1 MFQNAYLKT
10 KELIET
16 FKANESHYISPA
28 YVEAR
33 VRQDFID
40 KLFTALGWD
49 VLHDF
54 QKNPFE
60 QEVKVEKPQRQE
72 GHQAQ
77 KRADYAFYLAPDFK
91 KVQFFVEAKKPSRTL
106 RQNRDDYFQTAKY
119 GWNSQTGISI
129 LTDFE
134 EIVMIDCRFKPDFD
148 TILSNEIKY
157 YKYLDLLEEDKFS
170 EFYWLF
176 SREAV
181 DAGNLT
187 KFVENLPQPKGKAK
201 KLKLFGGRYQSIDDS
216 FLDYIDDIRLQMAQ
230 AFYQNNPTLDHYDL
244 TEATQRTIDR
254 LVFIRFLED
263 KQIEPEDLMHGI
275 STSEHPWRKF
285 IELSKRLDAKY
296 NGVVFKEHFIDK
308 NAFLGANEELFKNIA
323 QDLDHTNTPYD
334 FNYIPIHILGNIYE
348 RFLGKIIVVE
358 DGKARIELKPEVRK
372 AGGVF
377 YTPKYIVDYIVE
389 NTVGKKI
396 ADKKP
401 KEISKLKFA
410 DIACGSGSFLIG
422 VYDFLLDHY
431 KKYYNQNPDEAKKD
445 GCIYDTENQLWVLS
459 IRQKQQI
466 LLDNVFGVD
475 IDLQATEVSQVS
487 LFLKL
492 LEDETMATANDMNV
506 LFAEKIL
513 PDLSGNIKCG
523 NSLIGYEIMDGVLEF
538 GKEEMRKLNPFDFEQ
553 AFPTVFS
560 GKSKG
565 FDCIVGNPPYL
576 KELGNKEIFQP
587 VLRGNLGKKY
597 YQGKM
602 DFWYFF
608 AHKAIE
614 ILNKE
619 GFCGIITNSYWMKS
633 DGASKLINRLQNDT
647 SIFEIVYFDDY
658 KVFEDVSGKHNILV
672 FQNGKKKYS
681 KVLIKRIIDKKS
693 SISENSFENIYKSQ
707 IFNNGKINIFEDF
720 NLDTGLLLGDKY
732 SSSIGVQESVD
743 KISKKQ
749 IEQTNNQN
757 FNIGDGVFVLNLS
770 EVESLSLN
778 EEEKTVLKPYL
789 NSNHI
794 GRYSLKFNNEYLLYL
809 DKASREKVASG
820 KFPNI
825 KSHLDN
831 VQEFITSS
839 NKPYGIHRPREKS
852 FFESPKVICVGM
864 FKTPSFYYDVE
875 KYYCGFS
882 FSLITQNTEEYS
894 LKSLIGLMNSKVGEF
909 WFNQNGKKRGIGVDV
924 GVKVFR
930 QFPIPKITPE
940 NQALHDALVKLVE
953 QMLQAKK
960 DEQNAVTDHDKNF
973 YRNLTQSLD
982 NRINKT
988 VYQLYNLTDQE
999 IALVEGN

>member
-10 KELIET
+10 KELVET

-157 YKYLDLLEEDKFS
+157 YKYLDLLDMDKFS

-187 KFVENLPQPKGKAK
+187 KFVESLPQPKGKAK
-201 KLKLFGGRYQSIDDS
+201 KLKVFGGRYQSIDDS

-275 STSEHPWRKF
+275 STSDHPWRKF

-401 KEISKLKFA
+401 KEIAKLKFA

-422 VYDFLLDHY
+422 VYDFLLDYY

-445 GCIYDTENQLWVLS
+445 GCIYDAENQLWVLS

-553 AFPTVFS
+553 AFPAVFS
-560 GKSKG
+560 SARGTKQSG
-565 FDCIVGNPPYL
+565 FDAIVGNPPYVKVVDKFIL
-576 KELGNKEIFQP
+576 KFFQQNYQHQNYQYDLYLLFLERYHHLLNKTGLLGVIIPNTWLQSVTFTNIRKHLLNAYSWKKILHSKEHIFDA
-587 VLRGNLGKKY
+587 VVDTHVIIFENGNAGKEN
-597 YQGKM
+597 
-602 DFWYFF
+602 YFDVDLVQDE
-608 AHKAIE
+608 KAIPYQQLDQNAFEKNGE
-614 ILNKE
+614 ILNVLARPEETQLYKKILQKSTKVTEISVVYNGVKPFEKGKGNPKQTEETMLLKPFVKE
-619 GFCGIITNSYWMKS
+619 NQHRPNGENWMPLLRGSLMNKYVNFWNENSWIQYGEWLAAPRKPEIFEAEEKILVRQTGDRIIATKIGNGIIARDNLHIIISNSMNHNFIL
-633 DGASKLINRLQNDT
+633 ANLNSKLTD
-647 SIFEIVYFDDY
+647 
-658 KVFEDVSGKHNILV
+658 
-672 FQNGKKKYS
+672 
-681 KVLIKRIIDKKS
+681 
-693 SISENSFENIYKSQ
+693 
-707 IFNNGKINIFEDF
+707 
-720 NLDTGLLLGDKY
+720 
-732 SSSIGVQESVD
+732 
-743 KISKKQ
+743 
-749 IEQTNNQN
+749 
-757 FNIGDGVFVLNLS
+757 
-770 EVESLSLN
+770 
-778 EEEKTVLKPYL
+778 
-789 NSNHI
+789 
-794 GRYSLKFNNEYLLYL
+794 
-809 DKASREKVASG
+809 
-820 KFPNI
+820 
-825 KSHLDN
+825 
-831 VQEFITSS
+831 
-839 NKPYGIHRPREKS
+839 
-852 FFESPKVICVGM
+852 
-864 FKTPSFYYDVE
+864 FYYQQLNPEKGEVLAQVKKTHVE
-875 KYYCGFS
+875 Q
-882 FSLITQNTEEYS
+882 L
-894 LKSLIGLMNSKVGEF
+894 
-909 WFNQNGKKRGIGVDV
+909 
-924 GVKVFR
+924 
-930 QFPIPKITPE
+930 PIPKITPE
-940 NQALHDALVKLVE
+940 NQPLHDALVKLVD

>member
-1 MFQNAYLKT
+1 MLQNAYLKT
-10 KELIET
+10 RELIET
-16 FKANESHYISPA
+16 FKANEAHYLSPS

-157 YKYLDLLEEDKFS
+157 YKYLDLLDEDKFS

-201 KLKLFGGRYQSIDDS
+201 QLKLFGGRYQNIDDS

-275 STSEHPWRKF
+275 STSDHPWRKF

-308 NAFLGANEELFKNIA
+308 NAFLGANEELFKSIA

-401 KEISKLKFA
+401 KEIAKLKFA

-422 VYDFLLDHY
+422 VYDYLLDYY
-431 KKYYNQNPDEAKKD
+431 KIYYNQNPDEAKKD
-445 GCIYDTENQLWVLS
+445 GCKYDTENQIWVLS
-459 IRQKQQI
+459 IKQKQQI

-553 AFPTVFS
+553 AFPAVFKN
-560 GKSKG
+560 GG
-565 FDCIVGNPPYL
+565 FDCIVGNPPYVDSRINSDDL
-576 KELGNKEIFQP
+576 KNYWKKHYISAQYGKTNMYEVFVEKGLKLLKSRGSLGFIIPIVLLSLDACKSLREEIICKYTISEISYGEFDVFDNANVDTMSIFFEKLFSKDSKIEIKKQNEGYLQVLESKKLLQSSINLNNGFKIQLSTGTILDKFAEQVDFFVKISDIADFYNGIATGPNKES
-587 VLRGNLGKKY
+587 
-597 YQGKM
+597 
-602 DFWYFF
+602 YF
-608 AHKAIE
+608 
-614 ILNKE
+614 
-619 GFCGIITNSYWMKS
+619 
-633 DGASKLINRLQNDT
+633 
-647 SIFEIVYFDDY
+647 
-658 KVFEDVSGKHNILV
+658 
-672 FQNGKKKYS
+672 
-681 KVLIKRIIDKKS
+681 
-693 SISENSFENIYKSQ
+693 SFE
-707 IFNNGKINIFEDF
+707 KINDQYKPLLVGNTIGYYKNNYD
-720 NLDTGLLLGDKY
+720 GLFINYDR
-732 SSSIGVQESVD
+732 
-743 KISKKQ
+743 KK
-749 IEQTNNQN
+749 
-757 FNIGDGVFVLNLS
+757 L
-770 EVESLSLN
+770 
-778 EEEKTVLKPYL
+778 
-789 NSNHI
+789 
-794 GRYSLKFNNEYLLYL
+794 
-809 DKASREKVASG
+809 
-820 KFPNI
+820 
-825 KSHLDN
+825 
-831 VQEFITSS
+831 
-839 NKPYGIHRPREKS
+839 HRPREEKI
-852 FFESPKVICVGM
+852 FTAPEKILMQRIRNLKLERRLIC
-864 FKTPSFYYDVE
+864 SYDDEQFYTFNSVNNLLLRDDVP
-875 KYYCGFS
+875 
-882 FSLITQNTEEYS
+882 YS
-894 LKSLIGLMNSKVGEF
+894 LKYLLGLLNSNLLNYILKQISVNTNITLSDLDSLPI
-909 WFNQNGKKRGIGVDV
+909 KRID
-924 GVKVFR
+924 F
-930 QFPIPKITPE
+930 E
-940 NQALHDALVKLVE
+940 NKNDLLLHDALVKLVE

-960 DEQNAVTDHDKNF
+960 DEQKAVTDHDKNF
-973 YRNLTQSLD
+973 YRNLIQSLD

-988 VYQLYNLTDQE
+988 VYELYNLTEEE
-999 IALVEGN
+999 IDLVEGA

>member
-10 KELIET
+10 KELVET

-187 KFVENLPQPKGKAK
+187 KFVESLPQPKGKAK
-201 KLKLFGGRYQSIDDS
+201 KLKVFGGRYQSIDDS

-275 STSEHPWRKF
+275 STSDHPWRKF

-422 VYDFLLDHY
+422 VYDFLLEYY

-553 AFPTVFS
+553 AFPAVFKN
-560 GKSKG
+560 GG
-565 FDCIVGNPPYL
+565 FDSIIGNPP
-576 KELGNKEIFQP
+576 
-587 VLRGNLGKKY
+587 
-597 YQGKM
+597 
-602 DFWYFF
+602 W
-608 AHKAIE
+608 
-614 ILNKE
+614 
-619 GFCGIITNSYWMKS
+619 
-633 DGASKLINRLQNDT
+633 GAE
-647 SIFEIVYFDDY
+647 F
-658 KVFEDVSGKHNILV
+658 
-672 FQNGKKKYS
+672 
-681 KVLIKRIIDKKS
+681 
-693 SISENSFENIYKSQ
+693 
-707 IFNNGKINIFEDF
+707 
-720 NLDTGLLLGDKY
+720 
-732 SSSIGVQESVD
+732 D
-743 KISKKQ
+743 KISKFFLKNKFPQ
-749 IEQTNNQN
+749 VDFKTKDSYSYFIIQAIEKINKSGLLGFIIPNTWLLINTAVSLRKFVLGFEINE
-757 FNIGDGVFVLNLS
+757 IIDYGDGVF
-770 EVESLSLN
+770 EEATVESTTIILQNTKTQTQLVSTTRKKGDTVLYQNQISKSNWTSDPNCRILLKMNDINFAFKQKLFLSCENFYLKSDIIWGIKPYQKGYGIPSQTSEMMKERVYHSKIKYGDAWKPLLVGSNVDKYKINFDENYILYGENLMYPSNETKMIGPKILLRQTSDNLKCCVDYEGFYAQNSLFIITSSLN
-778 EEEKTVLKPYL
+778 YYFLNAIL
-789 NSNHI
+789 NSNVI
-794 GRYSLKFNNEYLLYL
+794 NYYYNIMNPQ
-809 DKASREKVASG
+809 EKKIFAE
-820 KFPNI
+820 I
-825 KSHLDN
+825 K
-831 VQEFITSS
+831 
-839 NKPYGIHRPREKS
+839 
-852 FFESPKVICVGM
+852 
-864 FKTPSFYYDVE
+864 PSIIKE
-875 KYYCGFS
+875 
-882 FSLITQNTEEYS
+882 L
-894 LKSLIGLMNSKVGEF
+894 
-909 WFNQNGKKRGIGVDV
+909 
-924 GVKVFR
+924 
-930 QFPIPKITPE
+930 PIPKITPE
-940 NQALHDALVKLVE
+940 NQPLHDALVKLVD

>member
-1 MFQNAYLKT
+1 MLQNAYLKT
-10 KELIET
+10 RELIET
-16 FKANESHYISPA
+16 FKANEAHYLSPS

-181 DAGNLT
+181 EAGNLT
-187 KFVENLPQPKGKAK
+187 KFVESLPQPKGKAK
-201 KLKLFGGRYQSIDDS
+201 QLKIFGGRYQSIDDS

-308 NAFLGANEELFKNIA
+308 NAFLGANEELFKYIA

-401 KEISKLKFA
+401 KEIAKLKFA

-422 VYDFLLDHY
+422 VYDFLLDYY

-445 GCIYDTENQLWVLS
+445 GCIYDTENQIWVLS

-560 GKSKG
+560 SARGTKQSG
-565 FDCIVGNPPYL
+565 FDAIVGNPPYVKVVDKFIL
-576 KELGNKEIFQP
+576 KFFQQNYQHQNYQYDLYLLFLERYHHLLNKTGLLGVIIPNTWLQSVTFTNIRKHLLNAYSWKKILHSKKHIFDAVVDTHVIIFENGNVGKE
-587 VLRGNLGKKY
+587 N
-597 YQGKM
+597 
-602 DFWYFF
+602 YFDVDLVQDE
-608 AHKAIE
+608 KAIPYQQLDQNAFEKNGEIVNVLARPEEFLLFRKIKEKSSEVREIAKTFSGITVYEKGKGIPPQSPELIKSNPYVSEVE
-614 ILNKE
+614 ILNSDDNWLPLMRGSLMNKYENNWNKNYYVLYGKNLGAPRDSKIFEAKE
-619 GFCGIITNSYWMKS
+619 KIIIRQTSDRLIATIIGENIICRKNLHILISNSINHNFIL
-633 DGASKLINRLQNDT
+633 GVLNSKLTD
-647 SIFEIVYFDDY
+647 
-658 KVFEDVSGKHNILV
+658 
-672 FQNGKKKYS
+672 
-681 KVLIKRIIDKKS
+681 
-693 SISENSFENIYKSQ
+693 
-707 IFNNGKINIFEDF
+707 
-720 NLDTGLLLGDKY
+720 
-732 SSSIGVQESVD
+732 
-743 KISKKQ
+743 
-749 IEQTNNQN
+749 
-757 FNIGDGVFVLNLS
+757 
-770 EVESLSLN
+770 
-778 EEEKTVLKPYL
+778 
-789 NSNHI
+789 
-794 GRYSLKFNNEYLLYL
+794 
-809 DKASREKVASG
+809 
-820 KFPNI
+820 
-825 KSHLDN
+825 
-831 VQEFITSS
+831 
-839 NKPYGIHRPREKS
+839 
-852 FFESPKVICVGM
+852 
-864 FKTPSFYYDVE
+864 FYYYQINPEKGEVLAEVKKTHVE
-875 KYYCGFS
+875 Q
-882 FSLITQNTEEYS
+882 L
-894 LKSLIGLMNSKVGEF
+894 
-909 WFNQNGKKRGIGVDV
+909 
-924 GVKVFR
+924 
-930 QFPIPKITPE
+930 PIPKITPE
-940 NQALHDALVKLVE
+940 NQPLHDALVKLVE

-960 DEQNAVTDHDKNF
+960 DEQKAVTDHDKNF
-973 YRNLTQSLD
+973 YRNLIQSLD

-988 VYQLYNLTDQE
+988 VYELYNLTEEE
-999 IALVEGN
+999 IDLVEGA

>member
-1 MFQNAYLKT
+1 MLQNAYLKT
-10 KELIET
+10 RELIET
-16 FKANESHYISPA
+16 FKANEAHYLSPS

-157 YKYLDLLEEDKFS
+157 YKYLDLLDEDKFS

-201 KLKLFGGRYQSIDDS
+201 QLKLFGGRYQNIDDS

-308 NAFLGANEELFKNIA
+308 NAFLGANEELFKSIA

-377 YTPKYIVDYIVE
+377 YTPKYIVDYIVV

-401 KEISKLKFA
+401 KEIAKLKFA

-422 VYDFLLDHY
+422 VYDFLLDYY

-445 GCIYDTENQLWVLS
+445 GCIYDSENQIWVLS

-565 FDCIVGNPPYL
+565 FDCIVGNPPYVKVVDKFIL
-576 KELGNKEIFQP
+576 KFFQQ
-587 VLRGNLGKKY
+587 N
-597 YQGKM
+597 YQHQNYQY
-602 DFWYFF
+602 DLYLLFLERY
-608 AHKAIE
+608 HHL
-614 ILNKE
+614 LNK
-619 GFCGIITNSYWMKS
+619 
-633 DGASKLINRLQNDT
+633 
-647 SIFEIVYFDDY
+647 
-658 KVFEDVSGKHNILV
+658 
-672 FQNGKKKYS
+672 
-681 KVLIKRIIDKKS
+681 
-693 SISENSFENIYKSQ
+693 
-707 IFNNGKINIFEDF
+707 
-720 NLDTGLLLGDKY
+720 TGLLGVIIPNTWLQSVTFTNIRKHLLNAY
-732 SSSIGVQESVD
+732 SWK
-743 KISKKQ
+743 KILHSKKHIFDAVVDTHVIIFENGNAGKENYFDVDLVQ
-749 IEQTNNQN
+749 DEKAIPYQQLDQNAFEKNGEIVNVLARPEETQLYKKILENSTKVTEISVVYNGVKPFEKGKGNPKQT
-757 FNIGDGVFVLNLS
+757 
-770 EVESLSLN
+770 
-778 EEEKTVLKPYL
+778 EETMLLKPFVKENQQKPDGENWMPLLRGSLMNKYVNFWNENSWIQYGEWLAAPRKPEIFEADEKILVRQTGDRIIATKVGNGIIARDNLHIIISNSMNHNFILANL
-789 NSNHI
+789 NSK
-794 GRYSLKFNNEYLLYL
+794 LT
-809 DKASREKVASG
+809 D
-820 KFPNI
+820 
-825 KSHLDN
+825 
-831 VQEFITSS
+831 
-839 NKPYGIHRPREKS
+839 
-852 FFESPKVICVGM
+852 
-864 FKTPSFYYDVE
+864 FYYQQLNPEKGEVLAQVKKTHVE
-875 KYYCGFS
+875 Q
-882 FSLITQNTEEYS
+882 L
-894 LKSLIGLMNSKVGEF
+894 
-909 WFNQNGKKRGIGVDV
+909 
-924 GVKVFR
+924 
-930 QFPIPKITPE
+930 PIPKITPE

-973 YRNLTQSLD
+973 YRNLIQSLD
-982 NRINKT
+982 NRINKA
-988 VYQLYNLTDQE
+988 VYELYDLTAEE
-999 IALVEGN
+999 IALVEGA

>member
-10 KELIET
+10 KELVET

-157 YKYLDLLEEDKFS
+157 YKYLDLLDMDKFS

-187 KFVENLPQPKGKAK
+187 KFVESLPQPKGKAK
-201 KLKLFGGRYQSIDDS
+201 KLKVFGGRYQSIDDS

-275 STSEHPWRKF
+275 STSDHPWRKF

-401 KEISKLKFA
+401 KEIAKLKFA

-422 VYDFLLDHY
+422 VYDFLLDYY

-445 GCIYDTENQLWVLS
+445 GCIYDAENQLWVLS

-553 AFPTVFS
+553 AFPAVFS
-560 GKSKG
+560 GKRRG

-576 KELGNKEIFQP
+576 KLTVKNTDSIILDYYKNHFQSYSGGSSKNLFQLFIERVIQLDSKSISYIVPESLLTTDSNGLLRKMMVQNFHLSSLVTFDHFVFGDATIGTTVFVGDIAKQKESKILKMDEDGKEYFQFDIQLKETVEPWDVSLNDVNKTLFEKIISKSDSLKDLVNFSKGMVVKNRNEVLEYNSQSPNLPFVLGNCMNRYF
-587 VLRGNLGKKY
+587 LKY
-597 YQGKM
+597 DRYG
-602 DFWYFF
+602 
-608 AHKAIE
+608 
-614 ILNKE
+614 
-619 GFCGIITNSYWMKS
+619 
-633 DGASKLINRLQNDT
+633 
-647 SIFEIVYFDDY
+647 DY
-658 KVFEDVSGKHNILV
+658 KNLEVIGGTRDFSKQTRTPRILV
-672 FQNGKKKYS
+672 RRTGKELCAVYTEEKQLVESTLY
-681 KVLIKRIIDKKS
+681 
-693 SISENSFENIYKSQ
+693 
-707 IFNNGKINIFEDF
+707 
-720 NLDTGLLLGDKY
+720 
-732 SSSIGVQESVD
+732 IGVSETVNL
-743 KISKKQ
+743 K
-749 IEQTNNQN
+749 
-757 FNIGDGVFVLNLS
+757 FVLALVNSRFL
-770 EVESLSLN
+770 
-778 EEEKTVLKPYL
+778 TFYL
-789 NSNHI
+789 QKKLVTN
-794 GRYSLKFNNEYLLYL
+794 
-809 DKASREKVASG
+809 ASG
-820 KFPNI
+820 FPQI
-825 KSHLDN
+825 
-831 VQEFITSS
+831 
-839 NKPYGIHRPREKS
+839 
-852 FFESPKVICVGM
+852 
-864 FKTPSFYYDVE
+864 
-875 KYYCGFS
+875 
-882 FSLITQNTEEYS
+882 
-894 LKSLIGLMNSKVGEF
+894 LMGQLE
-909 WFNQNGKKRGIGVDV
+909 QL
-924 GVKVFR
+924 
-930 QFPIPKITPE
+930 PIPKITPE
-940 NQALHDALVKLVE
+940 NQPLHDALVKLVD

>member
-1 MFQNAYLKT
+1 MLPNAYQKT
-10 KELIET
+10 TELIET
-16 FKANESHYISPA
+16 FKANEAHYLSPS

-40 KLFTALGWD
+40 KLFMALGWD
-49 VLHDF
+49 VLHDV
-54 QKNPFE
+54 QKNPFQ

-134 EIVMIDCRFKPDFD
+134 EIVMIDCRFRPDFD

-157 YKYLDLLEEDKFS
+157 YKYLDLLEEEKFS

-181 DAGNLT
+181 EAGNLT
-187 KFVENLPQPKGKAK
+187 KFVESLPQPKGKAK
-201 KLKLFGGRYQSIDDS
+201 KLKIFGGRYQSIDES

-230 AFYQNNPTLDHYDL
+230 AFYHNNPSLDHYDL

-275 STSEHPWRKF
+275 STSDHPWRKF

-308 NAFLGANEELFKNIA
+308 NAFLGANEELFKSIA
-323 QDLDHTNTPYD
+323 QDLDHTSTPYD

-401 KEISKLKFA
+401 KEIAKLKFA

-422 VYDFLLDHY
+422 VYDFLLDYY

-445 GCIYDTENQLWVLS
+445 GCIYDSENQIWVLS

-523 NSLIGYEIMDGVLEF
+523 NSLIAYEIMDGVLEF

-553 AFPTVFS
+553 GFPTVFS
-560 GKSKG
+560 SARGTKQSG
-565 FDCIVGNPPYL
+565 FDAIVGNPPYVKVVDKFIL
-576 KELGNKEIFQP
+576 KFFQQNYQHQNYQYDLYLLFLERYHHLLNKTGLLGVIIPNTWLQSVTFTNIRKHLLNAYSWKKILHSKKHIFDAVVDTHVIIFENGNAGKE
-587 VLRGNLGKKY
+587 N
-597 YQGKM
+597 
-602 DFWYFF
+602 YFDVDLVQDE
-608 AHKAIE
+608 KAIPYQQLDQNAFEKNGEIVNVLARPEEFLLFRKIKEKSSEVREIAKTFSGITVYEKGKGIPPQSPELIKSNPYVSEVE
-614 ILNKE
+614 ILNSDDNWLPLMRGSLMNKYENNWNKNYYVLYGKNLGAPRDSKIFEAKE
-619 GFCGIITNSYWMKS
+619 KIIIRQTSDRLIATIIGENIICRKNLHILISNSINHNFIL
-633 DGASKLINRLQNDT
+633 GVLNSKLTD
-647 SIFEIVYFDDY
+647 
-658 KVFEDVSGKHNILV
+658 
-672 FQNGKKKYS
+672 
-681 KVLIKRIIDKKS
+681 
-693 SISENSFENIYKSQ
+693 
-707 IFNNGKINIFEDF
+707 
-720 NLDTGLLLGDKY
+720 
-732 SSSIGVQESVD
+732 
-743 KISKKQ
+743 
-749 IEQTNNQN
+749 
-757 FNIGDGVFVLNLS
+757 
-770 EVESLSLN
+770 
-778 EEEKTVLKPYL
+778 
-789 NSNHI
+789 
-794 GRYSLKFNNEYLLYL
+794 
-809 DKASREKVASG
+809 
-820 KFPNI
+820 
-825 KSHLDN
+825 
-831 VQEFITSS
+831 
-839 NKPYGIHRPREKS
+839 
-852 FFESPKVICVGM
+852 
-864 FKTPSFYYDVE
+864 FYYYQINPEKGEVLAEVKKTHVE
-875 KYYCGFS
+875 Q
-882 FSLITQNTEEYS
+882 L
-894 LKSLIGLMNSKVGEF
+894 
-909 WFNQNGKKRGIGVDV
+909 
-924 GVKVFR
+924 
-930 QFPIPKITPE
+930 PIPKITPE
-940 NQALHDALVKLVE
+940 NQPLHDALVKLVE

-960 DEQNAVTDHDKNF
+960 DEQKAVTDHDKNF
-973 YRNLTQSLD
+973 YRNLIQSLD
-982 NRINKT
+982 NRINKA
-988 VYQLYNLTDQE
+988 VYQLYHLTDEE
-999 IALVEGN
+999 IALVENGN

>member
-10 KELIET
+10 KELVET

-401 KEISKLKFA
+401 KEIAKLKFA

-422 VYDFLLDHY
+422 VYDFLLDYY

-445 GCIYDTENQLWVLS
+445 GCIYDTENQIWVLS

-560 GKSKG
+560 TARGTKQSG
-565 FDCIVGNPPYL
+565 FDAIVGNPPWVSLNGKFGNDFLPKYALDHLIIKYDGNTYMPNLYEYFVSRGLQLINQNGLFSLIIPDRLGFNEQFINLRYKILTHYKIIDLVYKAPFPDIVTDTLIFNFSNKDNDKNYSFSVKEYGKNDMVKYRDEYL
-576 KELGNKEIFQP
+576 NNLNFLFNFESDEDVNSLLLKIFSDE
-587 VLRGNLGKKY
+587 NLTPLIDVFDTTSDFGGKSSLFSAERNSEN
-597 YQGKM
+597 Q
-602 DFWYFF
+602 
-608 AHKAIE
+608 IE
-614 ILNKE
+614 ILR
-619 GFCGIITNSYWMKS
+619 G
-633 DGASKLINRLQNDT
+633 R
-647 SIFEIVYFDDY
+647 SISNYLLLERFYFD
-658 KVFEDVSGKHNILV
+658 F
-672 FQNGKKKYS
+672 
-681 KVLIKRIIDKKS
+681 
-693 SISENSFENIYKSQ
+693 ISENITGRTTDKRKLGAKEKVLLRKTGFPLIATYDESAIFPEQSLYF
-707 IFNNGKINIFEDF
+707 IFNSKSNI
-720 NLDTGLLLGDKY
+720 
-732 SSSIGVQESVD
+732 
-743 KISKKQ
+743 
-749 IEQTNNQN
+749 
-757 FNIGDGVFVLNLS
+757 
-770 EVESLSLN
+770 
-778 EEEKTVLKPYL
+778 
-789 NSNHI
+789 
-794 GRYSLKFNNEYLLYL
+794 SLKF
-809 DKASREKVASG
+809 
-820 KFPNI
+820 
-825 KSHLDN
+825 
-831 VQEFITSS
+831 
-839 NKPYGIHRPREKS
+839 
-852 FFESPKVICVGM
+852 IC
-864 FKTPSFYYDVE
+864 
-875 KYYCGFS
+875 
-882 FSLITQNTEEYS
+882 SLF
-894 LKSLIGLMNSKVGEF
+894 NSKF
-909 WFNQNGKKRGIGVDV
+909 FNFIYWNKLVTNKDSTPQLKKVDLD
-924 GVKVFR
+924 R
-930 QFPIPKITPE
+930 FPIPKITPE
-940 NQALHDALVKLVE
+940 NQPLHDALVKLVE

-973 YRNLTQSLD
+973 YRNLIQSLD

-988 VYQLYNLTDQE
+988 VYQLYNLTDEE

>member
-1 MFQNAYLKT
+1 MLQNAYLKT
-10 KELIET
+10 RELIET
-16 FKANESHYISPA
+16 FKANEAHYLSPS

-40 KLFTALGWD
+40 KLFMALGWD
-49 VLHDF
+49 VLHDI

-181 DAGNLT
+181 EAGNLT
-187 KFVENLPQPKGKAK
+187 KFVESLPQPKGKAK
-201 KLKLFGGRYQSIDDS
+201 QLKIFGGRYQSIDDS

-401 KEISKLKFA
+401 KDIAKLKFA

-422 VYDFLLDHY
+422 VYDYLLDYY
-431 KKYYNQNPDEAKKD
+431 KIYYNQNPDEAKKD
-445 GCIYDTENQLWVLS
+445 GCIYDTENQIWVLS

-553 AFPTVFS
+553 AFPAVFS
-560 GKSKG
+560 SARGTKQSG
-565 FDCIVGNPPYL
+565 FDAIVGNPPYVKVVDKFILKFFQQNYQHQNYQYDLYLLFLERYHHLLNKTGLLGVIIPNTWLQSVTFTNIRKHLLNAYSWKKILHSKKHIFDAVVDTHVIIFENGNAGKENYFDVDLVQDEKAIPYQQLDQNAFKKNGEIVNVLARPEETQLYKKILANSIFL
-576 KELGNKEIFQP
+576 KECSISTVGVKPFQVGKGFPKQTREIVDEKPFVKENQHKPEGENWLPLLRGSLMNKYVNFWNENSWIQYGEWLAEPRKPEIFQAEEKIIIRQTADRIIATIIGRNIIARDNLNIVIP
-587 VLRGNLGKKY
+587 QYINGNFVLGNLNSKLTDFY
-597 YQGKM
+597 YQQ
-602 DFWYFF
+602 
-608 AHKAIE
+608 
-614 ILNKE
+614 LNPEKGE
-619 GFCGIITNSYWMKS
+619 VL
-633 DGASKLINRLQNDT
+633 AQ
-647 SIFEIVYFDDY
+647 V
-658 KVFEDVSGKHNILV
+658 
-672 FQNGKKKYS
+672 KKTH
-681 KVLIKRIIDKKS
+681 V
-693 SISENSFENIYKSQ
+693 
-707 IFNNGKINIFEDF
+707 
-720 NLDTGLLLGDKY
+720 
-732 SSSIGVQESVD
+732 
-743 KISKKQ
+743 
-749 IEQTNNQN
+749 EQ
-757 FNIGDGVFVLNLS
+757 L
-770 EVESLSLN
+770 
-778 EEEKTVLKPYL
+778 
-789 NSNHI
+789 
-794 GRYSLKFNNEYLLYL
+794 
-809 DKASREKVASG
+809 
-820 KFPNI
+820 
-825 KSHLDN
+825 
-831 VQEFITSS
+831 
-839 NKPYGIHRPREKS
+839 
-852 FFESPKVICVGM
+852 
-864 FKTPSFYYDVE
+864 
-875 KYYCGFS
+875 
-882 FSLITQNTEEYS
+882 
-894 LKSLIGLMNSKVGEF
+894 
-909 WFNQNGKKRGIGVDV
+909 
-924 GVKVFR
+924 
-930 QFPIPKITPE
+930 PIPKITPE
-940 NQALHDALVKLVE
+940 NQPLHDALVKLVE

-973 YRNLTQSLD
+973 YCNLTQSLD

-988 VYQLYNLTDQE
+988 VYELYDLTAEE
-999 IALVEGN
+999 IALVEGA